1 MINVS
6 PYACKYMDVDIDGV
20 VTAFARLKDRRL
32 GLRRLT
38 NLVNLVDGVTVL
50 PFFPF
55 ILYFTD
61 NFRYKE
67 KKQLTTA
74 FSFVFSY

>member
-1 MINVS
+1 
-6 PYACKYMDVDIDGV
+6 MDVDIDGV
-20 VTAFARLKDRRL
+20 VTEFARMKGRRL
-32 GLRRLT
+32 GLR
-38 NLVNLVDGVTVL
+38 LVNLVDGVTVS

-55 ILYFTD
+55 ILYFT
-61 NFRYKE
+61 NNLRYKE

>member
-6 PYACKYMDVDIDGV
+6 HYACKYMDVVIDGV
-20 VTAFARLKDRRL
+20 VKEFARLKGRRL
-32 GLRRLT
+32 GL
-38 NLVNLVDGVTVL
+38 LVDGVTVL

-67 KKQLTTA
+67 KKKQLTTA

>member
-20 VTAFARLKDRRL
+20 VTAFARLKGRRL

-38 NLVNLVDGVTVL
+38 NLVNLVDGFTFFRLYCTL
-50 PFFPF
+50 P
-55 ILYFTD
+55 ITLD
-61 NFRYKE
+61 I
-67 KKQLTTA
+67 KKKN
-74 FSFVFSY
+74 S